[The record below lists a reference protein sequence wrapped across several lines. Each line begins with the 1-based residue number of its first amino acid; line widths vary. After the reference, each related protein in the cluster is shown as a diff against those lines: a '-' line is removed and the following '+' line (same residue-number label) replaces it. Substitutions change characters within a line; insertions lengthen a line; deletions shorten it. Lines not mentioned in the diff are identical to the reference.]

1 LHSALSCQDQLRA
14 DGINASLVLKTGSEF
29 TPLC

>member
-14 DGINASLVLKTGSEF
+14 DGTNASFGLKTGSIRM
-29 TPLC
+29 PLW